1 MRKISYILISGCITL
16 SIIGCDETFDTSN
29 TSEGILSL
37 SENGLTILQSYN
49 VGEKYNADLWIQHG
63 GLELNNSTVTFTVD
77 KSLLDSL
84 NTADGTSYQILP
96 EDCYQMTNTTVN
108 VSAGDRLAKGT
119 IVYDPTKIHAL
130 CGYCLLYTSTDCYV
144 GVVLRVFSVILVL
157 VSSVTIFFIKC

>member
-1 MRKISYILISGCITL
+1 MSIMRKISYILISGCITL

-63 GLELNNSTVTFTVD
+63 GLELNNSIVTFTVD

-84 NTADGTSYQILP
+84 NTADGTSYQI
-96 EDCYQMTNTTVN
+96 
-108 VSAGDRLAKGT
+108 
-119 IVYDPTKIHAL
+119 
-130 CGYCLLYTSTDCYV
+130 
-144 GVVLRVFSVILVL
+144 VI
-157 VSSVTIFFIKC
+157 K

>member
-63 GLELNNSTVTFTVD
+63 GLELNNSTVTQYCRRNQLPDT
-77 KSLLDSL
+77 SGRLLSND
-84 NTADGTSYQILP
+84 
-96 EDCYQMTNTTVN
+96 
-108 VSAGDRLAKGT
+108 
-119 IVYDPTKIHAL
+119 
-130 CGYCLLYTSTDCYV
+130 
-144 GVVLRVFSVILVL
+144 
-157 VSSVTIFFIKC
+157 

>member
-96 EDCYQMTNTTVN
+96 EDCYQSYTTRQRFMRCAAMTMFNTF
-108 VSAGDRLAKGT
+108 SHSKQ
-119 IVYDPTKIHAL
+119 AL
-130 CGYCLLYTSTDCYV
+130 QERS
-144 GVVLRVFSVILVL
+144 
-157 VSSVTIFFIKC
+157 

>member
-77 KSLLDSL
+77 KACSTHS
-84 NTADGTSYQILP
+84 ILP
-96 EDCYQMTNTTVN
+96 TEPVTRYF
-108 VSAGDRLAKGT
+108 RK
-119 IVYDPTKIHAL
+119 IV
-130 CGYCLLYTSTDCYV
+130 
-144 GVVLRVFSVILVL
+144 
-157 VSSVTIFFIKC
+157 IK

>member
-96 EDCYQMTNTTVN
+96 EDCYQMTNTTVT
-108 VSAGDRLAKGT
+108 DWQK
-119 IVYDPTKIHAL
+119 AL
-130 CGYCLLYTSTDCYV
+130 SYTTRQRFMRCAAMTMFNT
-144 GVVLRVFSVILVL
+144 FSHSKQALQER
-157 VSSVTIFFIKC
+157 S

>member
-108 VSAGDRLAKGT
+108 VPVTDWQK
-119 IVYDPTKIHAL
+119 AL
-130 CGYCLLYTSTDCYV
+130 SYTTRQRFMRCAAMTMFNT
-144 GVVLRVFSVILVL
+144 FSHSKQALQER
-157 VSSVTIFFIKC
+157 S